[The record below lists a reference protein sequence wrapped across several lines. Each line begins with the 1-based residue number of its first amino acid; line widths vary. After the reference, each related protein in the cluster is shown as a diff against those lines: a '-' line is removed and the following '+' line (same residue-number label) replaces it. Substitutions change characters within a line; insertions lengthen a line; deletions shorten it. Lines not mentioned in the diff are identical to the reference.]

1 MLNTFYSWILQCR
14 AFFPESIL
22 KVTITIQYR
31 YIDFFFKEIIDIALD
46 NIVKRLAMITLK
58 DDLDKVVSILH
69 DIFELP
75 GIQRKYDESFGQISN
90 ILKRY
95 DINENPKNLRVMYTL
110 CMQQFF
116 ESIPEDKWRLNDP
129 LFIKESEE
137 FGIIKFK
144 EWIIEQIT

>member
-1 MLNTFYSWILQCR
+1 MT
-14 AFFPESIL
+14 A
-22 KVTITIQYR
+22 
-31 YIDFFFKEIIDIALD
+31 
-46 NIVKRLAMITLK
+46 LK

-69 DIFELP
+69 TTFELP
-75 GIQRKYDESFGQISN
+75 GIQRKYDKSFGQISN
-90 ILKRY
+90 ILSRY
-95 DINENPKNLRVMYTL
+95 GINENPKNLRVVYTL

-116 ESIPEDKWRLNDP
+116 ESIPEDKWRLNDR

>member
-1 MLNTFYSWILQCR
+1 MT
-14 AFFPESIL
+14 A
-22 KVTITIQYR
+22 
-31 YIDFFFKEIIDIALD
+31 
-46 NIVKRLAMITLK
+46 LK

-69 DIFELP
+69 ATFELP

-90 ILKRY
+90 ILSRY
-95 DINENPKNLRVMYTL
+95 GINENPKNLRVVYTL

-129 LFIKESEE
+129 SFIKESEE